1 MINKIKGIFKSS
13 FYKTWFLSSSGYF
26 MSSSTCPFCGKPGCP
41 GGLGIAAAVGVA
53 FVSLGF
59 GVMKLKKWF
68 NGLDVNKK
76 VSGQYQ

>member
-26 MSSSTCPFCGKPGCP
+26 MSSSTCPFCGKPGCT
-41 GGLGIAAAVGVA
+41 GGLGIAVAVGA
-53 FVSLGF
+53 TFGSLIF

-68 NGLDVNKK
+68 CELGH
-76 VSGQYQ
+76 S